1 MVIECAFGV
10 LVRLWG
16 VFWRPL
22 EVKFRRR
29 SALIGATMRL
39 KITAPVIAEQSFF
52 LMLILGLQWE
62 NAWYLGLVPLDSTDR
77 KIGVELRQVAGLT
90 EIQPGVYAPTEI

>member
-10 LVRLWG
+10 LVQLWG

-39 KITAPVIAEQSFF
+39 KITDSARAKPGAF
-52 LMLILGLQWE
+52 
-62 NAWYLGLVPLDSTDR
+62 VP
-77 KIGVELRQVAGLT
+77 I
-90 EIQPGVYAPTEI
+90 